1 VDTSELGY
9 INNGSLVIT
18 SNARDADAS
27 FAKTGMLEKITYPT
41 DGYSLFDY
49 EAHSYSK
56 AFKRQDSYMMVNE
69 NGVCGGL
76 RLKSISNY
84 NSASE
89 LSGIRTFEYTDGTN
103 SSGVLLHF
111 PVYYAE
117 YSAYTV
123 GGISENNIRY
133 YSSGINSYASTHI
146 EYSRVTENHID
157 NSQVVYEFSNSVL
170 STDYADGV
178 YVTEVVDE
186 PFSTYGIWTIT
197 NSSLVDLTA
206 PITSKQADRGKL
218 LSKRV
223 YSAGSM
229 STPVH
234 TETNTYNYGNN
245 LAMDYLPAYFIRK
258 IGYYI
263 QYIDNYKQ
271 TGRIVSELRN
281 GTTVTRG
288 EKYNYNSYGQVVR
301 IAIRDSK
308 GDSLVTKYQYVWDL
322 NPSQITPSSVYRF
335 MIDHNITSQ
344 PLSEMVYIKKGG
356 TGSETLIL
364 GKRYTYINPVTA
376 NKAIVRLSKV
386 ELYDNTT
393 AGWYT
398 ELEYSSFDSKGN
410 ILESIDRSGIY
421 TSYVWGYNGLYLV
434 AKVENIG
441 LTTLKSLVS
450 GLSGISETPLT
461 GGIVS
466 GIQSTLRSSS
476 PNSLATLYDYIPFV
490 GLSKVTDPAGK
501 ITTYDYNLSGK
512 LKSVKD
518 SKNLPQNTIFYSPDN
533 KL

>member
-1 VDTSELGY
+1 MQDT
-9 INNGSLVIT
+9 NG
-18 SNARDADAS
+18 
-27 FAKTGMLEKITYPT
+27 G
-41 DGYSLFDY
+41 
-49 EAHSYSK
+49 
-56 AFKRQDSYMMVNE
+56 
-69 NGVCGGL
+69 
-76 RLKSISNY
+76 
-84 NSASE
+84 
-89 LSGIRTFEYTDGTN
+89 N
-103 SSGVLLHF
+103 SSGILLYF
-111 PVYYAE
+111 PFYYIE
-117 YSAYTV
+117 YSAYTDFV
-123 GGISENNIRY
+123 SENNIKH
-133 YSSGINSYASTHI
+133 YSSGFNTYGSTHI
-146 EYSRVTENHID
+146 EYSKVTEFHGS
-157 NSQVVYEFSNSVL
+157 NSKIEYCFSNSANSFSYQDVI
-170 STDYADGV
+170 SSI
-178 YVTEVVDE
+178 EVIRDR
-186 PFSTYGIWTIT
+186 FHHQLY
-197 NSSLVDLTA
+197 SSEWIISNDLISRYTA
-206 PITSKQADRGKL
+206 PITSKQAERGKVL
-218 LSKRV
+218 EKKTFSSSSLSV
-223 YSAGSM
+223 PLFAE
-229 STPVH
+229 V
-234 TETNTYNYGNN
+234 NTYNTNKE
-245 LAMDYLPAYFIRK
+245 LSVDYLPSYLVRK
-258 IGYYI
+258 LGYNKI
-263 QYIDNYKQ
+263 YIDNYKQ

-301 IAIRDSK
+301 IATRDSK
-308 GDSLVTKYQYVWDL
+308 GDSLITKYQYVWDL

-364 GKRYTYINPVTA
+364 GKRYTYTNPVTA